1 MLKNGTG
8 VQSQYD
14 ANLPFTMVGVP
25 NAPYT
30 PTAIKSMQT
39 DPSQGGVK
47 FIPGETWVSR
57 TDKGTIIRG
66 IAPNSNLFGIV
77 MRGASQESLG
87 GDEDV
92 FFQYETKGPV
102 PVGTTVTTW
111 INVISNPATGVES
124 FGIAVNDE
132 TGQATVYDNA
142 ASAGFFTC
150 GLNGATLEEWKAVSD
165 GSLSVTP
172 DGGAPQVIT
181 ALDFSA
187 ATSFD
192 DVAAV
197 MEAALTGTFVNYN
210 TAENLFV
217 FTSATES
224 GTSAIVL
231 AANATGTS
239 IYVAAFLNAAAGS
252 ATAGT
257 TAGSAPGGFTA
268 APGVALNR
276 WAASNPLRVEVSI
289 PKISL
294 EA

>member
-30 PTAIKSMQT
+30 PTAIKSMQI

-47 FIPGETWVSR
+47 FIPGETWVSKNNDGLIVR
-57 TDKGTIIRG
+57 GT
-66 IAPNSNLFGIV
+66 APNSSIVGVV

-87 GDEDV
+87 GTDPV
-92 FFQYETKGPV
+92 FFQYESKGPV
-102 PVGTTVTTW
+102 PVGTQVTTW
-111 INVISNPATGVES
+111 INVVSNPGVGVES
-124 FGIAVNDE
+124 YGIAINDE
-132 TGQATVYDNA
+132 TGQATIYDNA
-142 ASAGFFTC
+142 ATAGFYTC
-150 GLNGATLEEWKAVSD
+150 AETGADLDAWKAVTD

-172 DGGAPQVIT
+172 DGGAAQVIT

-187 ATSFD
+187 ATSLD

-197 MEAALTGTFVNYN
+197 MEAALTGVFVNYN

-224 GTSAIVL
+224 GTSAIAL
-231 AANATGTS
+231 AADATGTS
-239 IYVAAFLNAAAGS
+239 IYVAGFLNAAAGA

-257 TAGSAPGGFTA
+257 AAGSPPAGYTA
-268 APGVALNR
+268 TTKVKINR
-276 WAASNPLRVEVSI
+276 WQASNPLKVEVSF
-289 PKISL
+289 PLESL
-294 EA
+294 E